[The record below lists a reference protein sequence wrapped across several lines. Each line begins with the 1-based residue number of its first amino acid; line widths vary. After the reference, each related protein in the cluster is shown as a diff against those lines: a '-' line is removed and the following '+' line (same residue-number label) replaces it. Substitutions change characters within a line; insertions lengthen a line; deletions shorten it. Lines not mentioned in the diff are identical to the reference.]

1 MTLMTK
7 QEFLQI
13 IKSIRPDEHI
23 IAGRRGSEENV
34 KIKIVLPLL
43 QFLGYDIIQDLDF
56 ERGGADIVIVDPD
69 LKPVMIVET
78 KAWEEQ
84 IRNYLD
90 QCLEYTLKLRTPL
103 ILITSGQETAL
114 YSFLVNLK
122 NPKENKPIIE
132 FNFQELLEEKGDK
145 ILVRL
150 FSLVNK
156 ENLLN
161 GAEELKK
168 AVRELLSK
176 DKNIEDAK
184 KEFMKKCEDFKSKIK
199 KIKITDEEFVRL
211 ANNYPEEICNA
222 LILTKDEFY
231 KIAKE
236 YRNIRVRYRSR
247 TIGLEYLYQ
256 TSPRSKMIGLVEVN
270 PYTGR
275 LSFGMESWNKIL
287 SSSKILK
294 EIKGFPRS
302 VRNVNQIHI
311 LSRLLRGAIGRITN
325 HRN

>member
-1 MTLMTK
+1 MTK

-13 IKSIRPDEHI
+13 IKSIRPDKHI

-43 QFLGYDIIQDLDF
+43 QFLGYDIVQDLDF
-56 ERGGADIVIVDPD
+56 ERGGADIVIVDTD
-69 LKPVMIVET
+69 LKPIMIVET

-90 QCLEYTLKLRTPL
+90 QCLEYTLKLRTPF

-114 YSFLVNLK
+114 YSFLVNLE
-122 NPKENKPIIE
+122 NPKEDKPIIE
-132 FNFQELLEEKGDK
+132 FNFQELLGEKSNK
-145 ILVRL
+145 ILARL
-150 FSLVNK
+150 FSLVSK

-176 DKNIEDAK
+176 DRNIEDAK
-184 KEFMKKCEDFKSKIK
+184 KEFMKRCEDFKLKIK

-211 ANNYPEEICNA
+211 ANNYPEEIRNA
-222 LILTKDEFY
+222 LILAKDEFY

-236 YRNIRVRYRSR
+236 YKNIRVRYRSR

-256 TSPRSKMIGLVEVN
+256 TIPRSKMIGLVEVN

-275 LSFGMESWNKIL
+275 LAFGVESWSKIL
-287 SSSKILK
+287 SSSDVLK
-294 EIKGFPRS
+294 EIREFPRT
-302 VRNVNQIHI
+302 VKNEAQIHN
-311 LSRLLRGAIGRITN
+311 LSYLLRKAISKTMGN
-325 HRN
+325 N